1 MIQSRTVIYRL
12 ISSIL
17 ILSLLFTSCA
27 IRLQKRTQPEPERT
41 ESAEKE
47 QEKKQAPSEKE
58 KEKERV
64 PSRKT
69 QRYRLGF
76 GDVIE
81 VKFFNNER
89 FNETLNVR
97 PDGRISMQ
105 KVGDI
110 LVAGLTPTQL
120 SRLIT
125 KIYGKILKNPEV
137 TVIVRNFGG
146 YQVFILGEVNSPGA
160 IPLQRNLTVLQT
172 LAQAGGYKETASL
185 RSVLLMRRNKDGTI
199 DAKRVN
205 LRAKS
210 PEAILKNDLYV
221 EAFDV
226 IYVPKTFIANVN
238 TFLDQALAGLIKPL
252 DVYLRAAWYY
262 GR

>member
-1 MIQSRTVIYRL
+1 MNKNRTVPYHL
-12 ISSIL
+12 ISLIL

-27 IRLQKRTQPEPERT
+27 IRLHKKTQPEPEVT
-41 ESAEKE
+41 GAGEKE
-47 QEKKQAPSEKE
+47 QEQLS
-58 KEKERV
+58 
-64 PSRKT
+64 SRKT

-81 VKFFNNER
+81 VKFFNNEK
-89 FNETLNVR
+89 FNETLTVR

-110 LVAGLTPTQL
+110 PVAGLTPTQL
-120 SRLIT
+120 SKLIT
-125 KIYGKILKNPEV
+125 KIYDRILKNPEV

-172 LAQAGGYKETASL
+172 LAQAGGYKETANLKSI
-185 RSVLLMRRNKDGTI
+185 LLMRRNKDGTV
-199 DAKRVN
+199 DAKRIN
-205 LRAKS
+205 LRGKS
-210 PEAILKNDLYV
+210 PEAILENDLYV
-221 EAFDV
+221 KALDI

-238 TFLDQALAGLIKPL
+238 TFVDQALAGVIKPL

>member
-1 MIQSRTVIYRL
+1 MIKNRIVPYHL
-12 ISSIL
+12 ISFIL
-17 ILSLLFTSCA
+17 ILSLFFTSCA
-27 IRLQKRTQPEPERT
+27 IRLHKKTQPQPEAT
-41 ESAEKE
+41 ESAE
-47 QEKKQAPSEKE
+47 QEKE
-58 KEKERV
+58 KEGTRLLV
-64 PSRKT
+64 TP
-69 QRYRLGF
+69 RYQLGF

-89 FNETLNVR
+89 FNETLTVR

-110 LVAGLTPTQL
+110 PVAGLTPTQL
-120 SRLIT
+120 SKLIT

-172 LAQAGGYKETASL
+172 LAQAGGYKETANL

-205 LRAKS
+205 LRAKT
-210 PEAILKNDLYV
+210 PEAIMENDLLV
-221 EAFDV
+221 EAFDI

-238 TFLDQALAGLIKPL
+238 TFVDQALAGVIKPL
-252 DVYLRAAWYY
+252 DIYLRATWYY